1 MRYWT
6 ILLLGLV
13 ASSLGVAQPRQ
24 DAGRPKLGLA
34 LSGGAAKGFAHIGV
48 LKVLEAEGLRPDFI
62 TGTSMGGI
70 VGGLYAAGYS
80 AEQLEDIALR
90 SDWGAILSDA
100 LPLRE
105 VAMEEKPFFKNHLL
119 EVPLKNWTFKLPS
132 AVVKGQQID
141 LILERLCLPVYDVQ
155 DFNRLP
161 IPFHC
166 LATDV
171 VSGRAIVL
179 REGDLA
185 TALRASMSIPTL
197 FPPITLDSMLLV
209 DGGVLRNFP
218 VEDVI
223 NMGANLVIGVNVGD
237 MNVPLQE
244 LYSATNLLMQT
255 GMVNSITD
263 FPKQRGLCD
272 LFIQPDFG
280 EFTAA
285 DFDAGA
291 ELIALGEAAARAK
304 LKEIRQLKMQLAG
317 GGGAALAPDGGLP
330 PLKDIRIDSITIT
343 GNHFHDDRA
352 IKGRLGISEGLTI
365 APTYLDSTISLL
377 YGSNYYDR
385 VIYSLNER
393 AGENLLHIE
402 ATEKSPTF
410 LKLSLLF
417 DNYNNAGLLLGFT
430 ARNLLLN
437 NSRLMLVGR
446 VANNYRAGL
455 SYLKFLGDRQLSW
468 VRLAYSLERD
478 ELPYVWNNTRFGG
491 SRFLSLPLEAD
502 LQFAIARNATFS
514 LGGLLETLILKS
526 QAGDLSDFER
536 LRLTNLSGRFQIQ
549 VNTLDR
555 QYLPKRGIRMGL
567 DVRYTTNLRTRVSG
581 LAERF
586 RDARDS
592 LFQIGHYPRIQ
603 FYAKS
608 YLPLGERFQLGLDPY
623 FAFVPDD
630 NDLFYDNFWMGSP
643 FVLSRRSLPFVG
655 VGQNDVIATLSAG
668 AQLNLGYF
676 LRDDLQLAVHASNGY
691 FRLPPSRSE
700 ERSAREAFVSGFS
713 FSGSYHSILGPVRL
727 DLMYPLYAQGVAR
740 SRFLVFVHYGYRFG
754 L

>member
-1 MRYWT
+1 MRYW
-6 ILLLGLV
+6 IVFLFGIGLFPQ
-13 ASSLGVAQPRQ
+13 LTAQPK
-24 DAGRPKLGLA
+24 AGAERPKLGLA

-48 LKVLEAEGLRPDFI
+48 LKVLEEEGIRPDFI
-62 TGTSMGGI
+62 AGTSMGSI

-80 AEQLEDIALR
+80 AEQLEDIVL
-90 SDWGAILSDA
+90 SSNWSHILSDA

-105 VAMEEKPFFKNHLL
+105 VVMEEKPFFKNHLL
-119 EVPLKNWTFKLPS
+119 EIPLEKWTIKLPS

-141 LILERLCLPVYDVQ
+141 LILERLCLPVFNVQ
-155 DFNRLP
+155 DFNQLP

-171 VSGRAIVL
+171 VTGRAVVL
-179 REGDLA
+179 KEGDLA

-223 NMGANLVIGVNVGD
+223 HMGANLVIGVNVGD
-237 MNVPLQE
+237 MNVPLEE

-263 FPKQRGLCD
+263 FPNQKAMCD

-285 DFDAGA
+285 DFEAGA
-291 ELIALGEAAARAK
+291 ELIALGEAAARK
-304 LKEIRQLKMQLAG
+304 QLGEIRQLKQRLALG
-317 GGGAALAPDGGLP
+317 DGGASAQPNGLP
-330 PLKDIRIDSITIT
+330 PLQNIRIDSIDIS
-343 GNHFHDDRA
+343 GNHFHSDRA
-352 IKGRLGISEGLTI
+352 IKGRLGISEGLTV

-377 YGSNYYDR
+377 YGTNYYDR

-393 AGENLLHIE
+393 EGENLLQIE

-410 LKLSLLF
+410 FKLSLLF

-430 ARNLLLN
+430 ARNFLLN

-455 SYLKFLGDRQLSW
+455 SYLKFLGERQKSW
-468 VRLAYSLERD
+468 VRLAYGVERD
-478 ELPYVWNNTRFGG
+478 ELPFVWSDTRFGE
-491 SRFLSLPLEAD
+491 SRFLTLPLEAD
-502 LQFAIARNATFS
+502 LQFTIARNATFS
-514 LGGLLETLILKS
+514 LGGLLETFIIKPR
-526 QAGDLSDFER
+526 AGDLAAFDR
-536 LRLTNLSGRFQIQ
+536 LRLTNLSGRVQVA

-555 QYLPKRGIRMGL
+555 TYLPRRGVRMGL
-567 DVRYTTNLRTRVSG
+567 DLRYTNNLHDQVSG
-581 LAERF
+581 LSDDLRE
-586 RDARDS
+586 ARDS
-592 LFQIGHYPRIQ
+592 LFQIGHYPRVQ
-603 FYAKS
+603 FYAQS
-608 YLPLGERFQLGLDPY
+608 YLPLGKRFQLGIDPY
-623 FAFVPDD
+623 FVFVPQE
-630 NDLFYDNFWMGSP
+630 NDLFYDQFWMGSP
-643 FVLSRRSLPFVG
+643 FALSRRSLPFVG
-655 VGQNDVIATLSAG
+655 LGQNDVITSLSVG
-668 AQLNLGYF
+668 AQLNVGYF
-676 LRDDLQLAVHASNGY
+676 LRDDLQLGLHFSNGY
-691 FRLPPSRSE
+691 FRLPSSRSD
-700 ERSAREAFVSGFS
+700 ERSARESFVSGFS

-727 DLMYPLYAQGVAR
+727 DLMYPLYVQGVAR